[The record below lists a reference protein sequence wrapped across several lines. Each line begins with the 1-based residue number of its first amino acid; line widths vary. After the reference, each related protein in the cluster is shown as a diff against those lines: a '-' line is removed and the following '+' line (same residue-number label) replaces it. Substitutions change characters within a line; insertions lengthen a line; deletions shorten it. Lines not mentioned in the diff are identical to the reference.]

1 MPDLGPFWRPVT
13 GPTSCSTPG
22 ARPWHA
28 WTGATEATPPSH
40 PRSGVNLARVTTRRH
55 NTVPRSALRP
65 HMRPE
70 GRALRPAATAM
81 PSSRPGCRRGDPAED
96 SLQIK
101 RLAPHRTR
109 LLDLI
114 DVICNSGAFR
124 DLRRTRLGTCRRWRG
139 KAARLRKREGA
150 TMWPGT
156 VPPGLPAARAPRPPV
171 RDRPA
176 GVRAAPVTAQSLIAV
191 RQRNEGIPENVIR
204 AGAGRR
210 P

>member
-81 PSSRPGCRRGDPAED
+81 PSSRPR
-96 SLQIK
+96 
-101 RLAPHRTR
+101 
-109 LLDLI
+109 
-114 DVICNSGAFR
+114 
-124 DLRRTRLGTCRRWRG
+124 
-139 KAARLRKREGA
+139 
-150 TMWPGT
+150 
-156 VPPGLPAARAPRPPV
+156 VPPGRPCGGFPPDQTPGTPPNPSIGSNRCNMQFRCIQGSTPNAPRDVQALARQSSSPQKEGRRNDV
-171 RDRPA
+171 ARNCSARPA
-176 GVRAAPVTAQSLIAV
+176 GSAGTEASSPGSASWGPR
-191 RQRNEGIPENVIR
+191 R
-204 AGAGRR
+204 AGDGAVPDCR
-210 P
+210 PPA